1 MLRCATCGTKI
12 PGGASRGTCP
22 GPLKSPWHLICHRR
36 LAKVLSN
43 MLQGWMM
50 KRIND
55 EQGVHNEVDMWT
67 PVLSRKRPPQT
78 LHYERILPKQGP

>member
-1 MLRCATCGTKI
+1 MEPRFLEGPAEGPSQGLSSP
-12 PGGASRGTCP
+12 PGISSVIGAWP
-22 GPLKSPWHLICHRR
+22 
-36 LAKVLSN
+36 KVLSD

-78 LHYERILPKQGP
+78 LHYERILPKKKRL